1 MVRVRAIRGM
11 ETPGGNSDSYRS
23 PSGSS
28 SSGSGS
34 SRRFGLPSASNIIQ
48 APLSALLEYSGILR
62 GGGGGGR
69 SSHQETESLIGARL
83 SGFRDRLHGQVN
95 EPTVGAN
102 EGEVSIRII
111 GATEQEHDREGTG
124 LVVGQARELG
134 AASTE
139 VVSAQSM
146 ALPVLAP
153 DATGDSRA
161 DRGVGE
167 GISQTLNGN
176 GDADGGDGGGANGR
190 DSSYQRYDIQQAA
203 RWIEQ
208 VLPFSL
214 LLLVTDESTHIVY
227 THRKK

>member
-1 MVRVRAIRGM
+1 M
-11 ETPGGNSDSYRS
+11 
-23 PSGSS
+23 
-28 SSGSGS
+28 
-34 SRRFGLPSASNIIQ
+34 PSASNIIQ

-62 GGGGGGR
+62 GGGGR

-146 ALPVLAP
+146 ASPVLAP

-214 LLLVTDESTHIVY
+214 LLLVVFIRQHLQGISAISFVY
-227 THRKK
+227 NSLLALLLLKLNWCLLGLRQSCHL